1 MAEIEF
7 EKALAATTTNIP
19 GMLVFDLPVH
29 GDERGWFKE
38 NWQRAKQ
45 VALGLPDLGPV
56 QNNIS
61 FNAQRGVTRG
71 VHAEPWDKYI
81 SVATGSV
88 FGAWVDLRRGDSFG
102 EVYTCVIDPGKAIYV
117 PRGVGNSFQA
127 LEDGTAYTY
136 LVNAHWSAELKGTY
150 TFVNLADPALG
161 IKWPIPLDEATV
173 SEADLNHPYLAEALP
188 MAPRRTL
195 VTGCDGQLGRA
206 VRALAE
212 ERGLTAW
219 FDFCDI
225 DTFDMSDPAAYSKYD
240 WSLYGT
246 VINCGAYT
254 AVDRAEAPEGRVL
267 AWSANATGPSLLART
282 CAEHGITLVH
292 VSSDYVFDGMR
303 EVHSEDEPFSP
314 LGVYGQTKAAGD
326 IAVANCSKHYIVR
339 SSWVVGVGKNFVST
353 MAALSDRCADP
364 NDVLNRVAVV
374 NDQYGRLTFTR
385 DMAEGIFWLL
395 GYREGDRE
403 PSTPCAY
410 GTYNLTGSGR
420 VASWADIAAKVFG
433 LRNGNADAV
442 KPVTTAEYYAS
453 AKGPVS
459 LRPVHSALDLSKLES
474 AGFAS
479 QDWEAGLEECLAHHS
494 DNRNME
500 HP

>member
-7 EKALAATTTNIP
+7 GKALAAETTNIP

-88 FGAWVDLRRGDSFG
+88 FGAWVDLRPGGSFG

-136 LVNAHWSAELKGTY
+136 LVNAHWSAELKSTY
-150 TFVNLADPALG
+150 TFVNLADPELA
-161 IKWPIPLDEATV
+161 IEWPIPLDEATV
-173 SEADLNHPYLAEALP
+173 SEADLNHPYLADALP

-212 ERGLTAW
+212 ERGLAAW

-225 DTFDMSDPAAYSKYD
+225 DTFDMSDPAAYSKCD

-246 VINCGAYT
+246 VVNCGAYT
-254 AVDRAEAPEGRVL
+254 AVDKAETPEGRTA
-267 AWSANATGPSLLART
+267 AWRANAAGPALLART

-292 VSSDYVFDGMR
+292 VSSDYVFDGTA
-303 EVHSEDEPFSP
+303 EVHAEDEPFSP
-314 LGVYGQTKAAGD
+314 LSVYGQSKAAGD
-326 IAVANCSKHYIVR
+326 LAVAGCPRHYIVR
-339 SSWVVGVGKNFVST
+339 SSWVIGEGRNFVRT
-353 MAALSDRCADP
+353 MRSLSDRVADP
-364 NDVLNRVAVV
+364 ADALDRVTVV
-374 NDQYGRLTFTR
+374 ADQYGRLTFTR
-385 DMAEGIFWLL
+385 DMAEGILWLL
-395 GYREGDRE
+395 GYREGDVE
-403 PSTPCAY
+403 PSSPAPH
-410 GTYNLTGSGR
+410 GAYNLTGSGP
-420 VASWADIAAKVFG
+420 VESWARIAARVFD
-433 LRNGNADAV
+433 LANGNGERV
-442 KPVTTAEYYAS
+442 VPVSTAEYYAS
-453 AKGPVS
+453 AEGPVAP
-459 LRPVHSALDLSKLES
+459 RPVHSALDLAKIGATGFVS
-474 AGFAS
+474 A
-479 QDWEAGLEECLAHHS
+479 DWTERLA
-494 DNRNME
+494 E
-500 HP
+500 YAATL